1 MKLNIK
7 ITTNLGDVATYTAA
21 PPEWRKWELDTGQ
34 KISKDPSLGIS
45 DLMFLA
51 YHAMKRENPN
61 KGQISL
67 DNWCNLVADIEI
79 EETAVNPTLAVASG
93 D

>member
-1 MKLNIK
+1 
-7 ITTNLGDVATYTAA
+7 
-21 PPEWRKWELDTGQ
+21 
-34 KISKDPSLGIS
+34 
-45 DLMFLA
+45 MFLA

-61 KGQISL
+61 KAALSL

-79 EETAVNPTLAVASG
+79 EETAINPTQAVASA

>member
-7 ITTNLGDVATYTAA
+7 ITTNAGDQATYTAQ
-21 PPEWRKWELDTGQ
+21 PPEWRKWELETGQ

-61 KGQISL
+61 KAALSL
-67 DNWCNLVADIEI
+67 DNWCATVADIEI
-79 EETAVNPTLAVASG
+79 EETAVNPTQAVAS
-93 D
+93 DD

>member
-7 ITTNLGDVATYTAA
+7 ITTNSGDVATYVAA
-21 PPEWRKWELDTGQ
+21 PPEWRKWELETGQ

-45 DLMFLA
+45 DLMYLA

>member
-1 MKLNIK
+1 
-7 ITTNLGDVATYTAA
+7 
-21 PPEWRKWELDTGQ
+21 
-34 KISKDPSLGIS
+34 
-45 DLMFLA
+45 
-51 YHAMKRENPN
+51 MKRENPN